1 MKHSLLR
8 RLTIPAFLV
17 TAGLRLAR
25 DERPRRNVYAGFA
38 GGVRFAALYP
48 DVDPSVLSRRNG

>member
-48 DVDPSVLSRRNG
+48 DVDPSVLPR